1 MSQASAS
8 KASQRSSDQLRGML
22 VDLPG
27 GGGNELSQELN
38 GVDEIRTRGGEMSP
52 QEVHKALWQVS
63 TPEYLCTLRFD
74 SNFSAYLQVL
84 TFRDSKLFPRKEI
97 IYRRSSITRF
107 KSSADVVKVIE
118 KTIERIPGLSSMVE
132 KLTDAI
138 NRFVFTTLEPML
150 KP

>member
-27 GGGNELSQELN
+27 GGGTELSRELN

-63 TPEYLCTLRFD
+63 LRQSCMHF
-74 SNFSAYLQVL
+74 LV
-84 TFRDSKLFPRKEI
+84 
-97 IYRRSSITRF
+97 
-107 KSSADVVKVIE
+107 
-118 KTIERIPGLSSMVE
+118 
-132 KLTDAI
+132 
-138 NRFVFTTLEPML
+138 
-150 KP
+150 